1 MVLCQAGE
9 GEALGEG
16 SPISPEKPP
25 LGRVHVLRQEPEET
39 TASAVSPPEVTEAE
53 KLRSLPWQGAHHA
66 FNATFT
72 SLTFFGPVFLLLL
85 SELGLPKAQMGLLLS
100 LFPFCGLLALGF
112 APVATRM
119 GRKRV
124 FLACYGGRKLVV
136 FGLLLLPWVIS
147 RFGHSGGLAY
157 LIGIV
162 SIFGILRA
170 LAETAWYPWSQEIV
184 PDRVRGRFSAVT
196 TVLAMLASSA
206 ALAFA
211 GYVIKHRAGLDGFLL
226 LIGIGTAA
234 GIIGVLVLL
243 MVPGGIPRSATVGSG
258 THWAQMREALRDRNF
273 TLYLAGLACVT
284 VGTLLYLSFL
294 PLFLKERLGVPP
306 GLVVTLETAVMIGG
320 GVSALLWGWLA
331 DRVGSRPVLMPA
343 VALTI
348 LIPLGWLLLPRQ
360 AAHLIPLCAALYFI
374 HGVAYNGVA
383 IGAGRLLL
391 NGVIPPQQST
401 AYTALYYAGLGLVG
415 GLAPLLAGGILQGLG
430 GWQAHWWSV
439 TLDSHSILFALAVLL
454 VIAGAACYA
463 RVRPDDRYRTRDVLQ
478 WITTRLSPHQ

>member
-1 MVLCQAGE
+1 M
-9 GEALGEG
+9 
-16 SPISPEKPP
+16 
-25 LGRVHVLRQEPEET
+25 RQEPEDT
-39 TASAVSPPEVTEAE
+39 TGSAISPPALAEAE

-72 SLTFFGPVFLLLL
+72 SLTFFGPVFLLFL

-112 APVATRM
+112 APVATRL

-124 FLACYGGRKLVV
+124 FLTCYGARKVV
-136 FGLLLLPWVIS
+136 VLGLFLLPWVLV
-147 RFGHSGGLAY
+147 RFGHTGGLVY

-162 SIFGILRA
+162 SVFGILRA
-170 LAETAWYPWSQEIV
+170 LAETGWYAWSQEIV

-196 TVLAMLASSA
+196 TVLATLASSA
-206 ALAFA
+206 ALALA

-226 LIGIGTAA
+226 LIGVGTAA
-234 GIIGVLVLL
+234 GVIGVLVLL
-243 MVPGGIPRSATVGSG
+243 MVPGGRPQPATAESD

-294 PLFLKERLGVPP
+294 PLFLKERLGVAP
-306 GLVVTLETAVMIGG
+306 GVVVTLETAVMIGG
-320 GVSALLWGWLA
+320 GISALLWGGLA

-343 VALTI
+343 AGLTI
-348 LIPLGWLLLPRQ
+348 LIPLGWLLLPRT
-360 AAHLIPLCAALYFI
+360 AAHLVPLCAILYFV

-401 AYTALYYAGLGLVG
+401 AYTALYYAWLGLVG
-415 GLAPLLAGGILQGLG
+415 GGAPLLAGAVLQGFG
-430 GWQAHWWSV
+430 PWQAHLGVV
-439 TLDSHSILFALAVLL
+439 TLDGHSILFALAALL
-454 VIAGAACYA
+454 VVAGAVCYA
-463 RVRPDDRYRTRDVLQ
+463 RVRPDDRYRTRDVLH
-478 WITTRLSPHQ
+478 WITARLSPH